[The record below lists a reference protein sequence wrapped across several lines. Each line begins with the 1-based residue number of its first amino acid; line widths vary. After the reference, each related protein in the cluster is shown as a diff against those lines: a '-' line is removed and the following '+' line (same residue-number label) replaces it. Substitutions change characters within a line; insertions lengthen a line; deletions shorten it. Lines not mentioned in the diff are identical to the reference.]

1 MAAVMAALV
10 LAAPARA
17 AGTEPLFAFVPKPA
31 TGENP
36 PKPPPAG
43 SLNAPC
49 GLAVGSTGAFYVSD
63 YHHDVVDSY
72 SAAAPYSSS
81 SATGATGYLGQLAGV
96 DPANGPCGLAMD
108 SSGRFYINALHGA
121 VLRFASFPSGAR
133 STLDPGPAT
142 GVAVDPATGV
152 VYVDDRTHIAAYEPS
167 GAPLEVG
174 GEPLAIG
181 LGSLGDGYGVA
192 VSTYPATAG
201 FLYVPDAAANTV
213 KVYDPATST
222 TEPVGSI
229 AGPPGGFTSLRDS
242 AVAVDAASGDV
253 YVLDDLSPAGATQ
266 PLGVVDVF
274 DSSGAYLGHLAHE
287 VVDGLPSGLAV
298 DNSGGSTQ
306 GRVYVSSGNTMNA
319 GVYAYPP
326 DAASTAAPLPPS
338 IPAPPPGGES
348 IFPTT
353 PIGGPVPG
361 GGGTRIEC
369 QGDGCQILPPEP
381 TDPTLDTLLAGHGDP
396 KPHYRRQARRSAG
409 RRSHLR
415 HRHHHRRK
423 GTRHAGQG
431 GKGQR
436 RDRPAR
442 ASRIATRGGR
452 TGSASVVEASGSTT
466 AASTAISSGASAS
479 RSAAAVPAALAP
491 GEAGFRA
498 EVPAADGGASAA
510 AGSHPFRLSLHVG
523 LDQGSGAADLR
534 GLRLD
539 LPPGFLADPAAV
551 GTCGAAQFA
560 TPRSSPFEAS
570 AAGESCP
577 GHSQVGV
584 VRVETGLGPERS
596 FGLFQLP
603 TATGAALTLGASPY
617 GDPLV
622 FDGLID
628 EGEGG
633 LHLDLRAE
641 APAGLRLHGLTVD
654 LWGAPWDAAHDSRR
668 GNCLNEAEP
677 SFGWCREAAW
687 EPAPHAPFAFLTLPT
702 ACAPALAFT
711 ATTTSWQDPTPAAR
725 QALYRDPV
733 GNPVPLGDC
742 ASLRFPPRP
751 EGLLTVRK
759 ASSSSGFV
767 FRLDAGANAGLANP
781 RGRADAQP
789 RDLTVRLPRGVTLN
803 PSMGAGLGVCTAAQY
818 GSESP
823 AGSPGSG
830 CPDEAKIGDFAVRIP
845 FYEGRLRGSI
855 YLAAPHDNLV
865 GSLVAV
871 YLVAKAADR
880 GVLVKVA
887 GKITP
892 DPVDGTLSATF
903 EELPQLPY
911 TGLEVNFR
919 SGQRAPLIS
928 PGSCGP
934 ALTRI
939 EASPWSGT
947 APTVAESA
955 SPIDSGIEGGPCP
968 GGGAPPFSPGVKA
981 GGVNSAGGTYTPY
994 FVHLSRSDTEAEIT
1008 SYSLV
1013 LPRGITAKLAGIP
1026 FCPDAAIE
1034 AARRSSGVAE
1044 AAAPS
1049 CPAASQVGRT
1059 VSGYGVGPALSYA
1072 EGRVYLA
1079 GPYHGTPLSLV
1090 TVNPVTIGPFD
1101 LGTIVVRSAFDLD
1114 PRTAQ
1119 LRIDSAASDPIPHI
1133 VGGVV
1138 LHLRDIRIYM
1148 DRHEFTHNP
1157 TSCEPSRLESTL
1169 TGSRPPFTDP
1179 HATTASATSYF
1190 QLLDCRELPFR
1201 PRLGL
1206 RLRGGVGRGAFPSLR
1221 ATFAARPGDADLKRI
1236 AVAMPHAEFLAQG
1249 HIRAICT
1256 QPRFAAGACPAGSVY
1271 GRAVAVTP
1279 LLSAPLRGNVYLRSS
1294 THKLPDLVADLRSGS
1309 IRIDLEGRI
1318 GTSKQGGILAYF
1330 DDLPDAPIERFT
1342 MILRGG
1348 KHGLL
1353 TNSVNICRHP
1363 PTAAVQALGQ
1373 NNSGA
1378 IFSSLLRGQ
1387 CHKGKP
1393 GARPKGKHGGGR

>member
-1 MAAVMAALV
+1 
-10 LAAPARA
+10 
-17 AGTEPLFAFVPKPA
+17 
-31 TGENP
+31 
-36 PKPPPAG
+36 
-43 SLNAPC
+43 
-49 GLAVGSTGAFYVSD
+49 
-63 YHHDVVDSY
+63 VD
-72 SAAAPYSSS
+72 A
-81 SATGATGYLGQLAGV
+81 
-96 DPANGPCGLAMD
+96 
-108 SSGRFYINALHGA
+108 SGRFYVNVLHGA

-133 STLDPGPAT
+133 ATLDPGPAT

-152 VYVDDRTHIAAYEPS
+152 IYVNDRTHLAAYEPS

-181 LGSLGDGYGVA
+181 LGTLEDGYGVA
-192 VSTYPATAG
+192 VSAYPATAG
-201 FLYVPDAAANTV
+201 FLYVPDAATNTV
-213 KVYDPATST
+213 KVYDPAAGT
-222 TEPVGSI
+222 TDPVESI
-229 AGPPGGFTSLRDS
+229 SGPPGGFASLRDS
-242 AVAVDAASGDV
+242 AVAVDSASGDI

-266 PLGVVDVF
+266 PIGIVDVF
-274 DSSGAYLGHLAHE
+274 DPSGAYLGHLAHG

-326 DAASTAAPLPPS
+326 GAASTAAPLAPS
-338 IPAPPPGGES
+338 IPVSPPGGES
-348 IFPTT
+348 LFPTT

-381 TDPTLDTLLAGHGDP
+381 SDPALDTLLAGRGNP
-396 KPHYRRQARRSAG
+396 KPRYRRQTHRRIG
-409 RRSHLR
+409 RRS
-415 HRHHHRRK
+415 HHHRRK
-423 GTRHAGQG
+423 GGRRTDRG
-431 GKGQR
+431 GKGHR

-442 ASRIATRGGR
+442 ASRITTRSSR
-452 TGSASVVEASGSTT
+452 TNSAPVAPSPPVASWAGGSA
-466 AASTAISSGASAS
+466 AIASA
-479 RSAAAVPAALAP
+479 ALSP

-498 EVPAADGGASAA
+498 EVPAAAADGSAK
-510 AGSHPFRLSLHVG
+510 AGSHPYRLSLHVG
-523 LDQGSGAADLR
+523 LDQGSGEADLR
-534 GLRLD
+534 SLGLE

-551 GTCGAAQFA
+551 GFCGAARFA
-560 TPRSSPFEAS
+560 TDRTSPFEA
-570 AAGESCP
+570 AASGEDCP
-577 GHSQVGV
+577 AHSQVGV
-584 VRVETGLGPERS
+584 VRVETGLGPPRS
-596 FGLFQLP
+596 FGLFELD

-617 GDPLV
+617 GEPLI
-622 FDGLID
+622 FNGLID
-628 EGEGG
+628 EGEKG
-633 LHLDLRAE
+633 LHLDFRVE
-641 APAGLRLHGLTVD
+641 APSGLRLHGLTVD
-654 LWGAPWDAAHDSRR
+654 LWGAPWDAAHDAQR
-668 GNCLNEAEP
+668 GDCLNEAES
-677 SFGWCREAAW
+677 SFAWCREAAW

-702 ACAPALAFT
+702 GCTPTLAFT

-725 QALYRDPV
+725 QTLYRDSE

-742 ASLRFPPRP
+742 ASLRFPARP
-751 EGLLTVRK
+751 EGLLSVRK

-767 FRLDAGANAGLANP
+767 FRLDAGEDPGLANP
-781 RGRADAQP
+781 RVRAGAQP
-789 RDLTVRLPRGVTLN
+789 RDLTVQLPRGVTLN
-803 PSMGAGLGVCTAAQY
+803 PSMGAGLGVCTAAKY
-818 GSESP
+818 AAESA

-830 CPDEAKIGDFAVRIP
+830 CPDESKIGDFIVRVP
-845 FYEGRLRGSI
+845 FYEGQLRGAI
-855 YLAAPHDNLV
+855 YLAAPHDNPF
-865 GSLVAV
+865 GSLLAV

-887 GKITP
+887 GKVTP
-892 DPVDGTLSATF
+892 DPTDGTLSAIF
-903 EELPQLPY
+903 EGLPQLPY
-911 TGLEVNFR
+911 TELEVNFR

-934 ALTRI
+934 AFTRI
-939 EASPWSGT
+939 QASPWSGT
-947 APTVAESA
+947 APIVAESP
-955 SPIDSGIEGGPCP
+955 SPIESGIEGGPCP
-968 GGGAPPFSPGVKA
+968 GGGSPPFSPRVHA

-994 FVHLSRSDTEAEIT
+994 FVRLSRADTEQEIT

-1026 FCPDAAIE
+1026 FCADGAIE
-1034 AARRSSGVAE
+1034 AARHSSGVAE
-1044 AAAPS
+1044 AADPS
-1049 CPAASQVGRT
+1049 CPSASQVGRT

-1079 GPYHGTPLSLV
+1079 GPYHGSPLSLV
-1090 TVNPVTIGPFD
+1090 TVDPATIGPFD

-1138 LHLRDIRIYM
+1138 LHLRDVRVYM

-1157 TSCEPSRLESTL
+1157 TSCEPSQLESTL
-1169 TGSRPPFTDP
+1169 TGSGPPFTDP
-1179 HATTASATSYF
+1179 HQATASATSYF

-1206 RLRGGVGRGAFPSLR
+1206 RLRGGVTRGAYPSLR
-1221 ATFAARPGDADLKRI
+1221 ATFAAQPGNADLKRI

-1256 QPRFAAGACPAGSVY
+1256 QAQFATETCPPGSVY
-1271 GRAVAVTP
+1271 GRAVAFTP
-1279 LLSAPLRGNVYLRSS
+1279 LLSAPLRGDVYLRSS

-1330 DDLPDAPIERFT
+1330 DELPDAPIERFT

-1348 KHGLL
+1348 RHGLL

-1363 PTAAVQALGQ
+1363 PTATVQALGQ
-1373 NNSGA
+1373 NNKGT
-1378 IFSSLLRGQ
+1378 IFSSVLRGQ
-1387 CHKGKP
+1387 CHKKKPDGKGKG
-1393 GARPKGKHGGGR
+1393 GARHHGKRGGGR

>member
-1 MAAVMAALV
+1 M
-10 LAAPARA
+10 
-17 AGTEPLFAFVPKPA
+17 TEPLFAFVPKPA